1 MEKKEEIRQQT
12 AQGVKLDSVFDTLDQ
27 STEQVNENPVAEAQP
42 QDVLEKPRV
51 ETTEDANTKK
61 SKLPKIAVITAAA
74 VGLAVVIGVGVSS
87 ITTLL
92 NTPPPVAT
100 VATQTA
106 TQSPQSPDAASVP
119 APDLATS
126 APAFQ
131 APPGIEVERVKGIE
145 IQDSLYSD
153 TELIERAKMIEALTS
168 TRPPSKMTCDSLAQ
182 DEEKM
187 FGKSNDIKDGLHHR
201 WSTYEKR
208 CNDIGANEY
217 FKCSPTGFSW
227 DLSVPGCEL
236 GIESA
241 LVLRNDNIRSQIADL
256 PETLKTRFL
265 AILTR

>member
-1 MEKKEEIRQQT
+1 MENTEKIKQKT
-12 AQGVKLDSVFDTLDQ
+12 AQGIKLDAVFDTLQ
-27 STEQVNENPVAEAQP
+27 PGENVKENPVADARQH
-42 QDVLEKPRV
+42 DVSEKPRT
-51 ETTEDANTKK
+51 ETTDEAKK
-61 SKLPKIAVITAAA
+61 RKLPKIALITAAVA
-74 VGLAVVIGVGVSS
+74 GLAIVIGVGASA

-92 NTPPPVAT
+92 KSPPP

-106 TQSPQSPDAASVP
+106 TQTPQTSPDAASAP

-126 APAFQ
+126 APAIEP
-131 APPGIEVERVKGIE
+131 PPGIEVERVKGIE

-153 TELIERAKMIEALTS
+153 AELIERAKMIEALTS
-168 TRPPSKMTCDSLAQ
+168 ARPATKMTCESLAN
-182 DEEKM
+182 DEQQL
-187 FGKSNDIKDGLHHR
+187 FGANNDIRDGLHHR

-217 FKCSPTGFSW
+217 FRCSPTGFSW

-241 LVLRNDNIRSQIADL
+241 LVLRNDNIRSQFADL
-256 PETLKTRFL
+256 PESLKTRFL